1 MTTPARGYSWAP
13 FEKDHTLS
21 LRHGAWSPR
30 MVDPRARELVES
42 VVSGV
47 TWWKDCDG
55 PAIWAWARTEAR
67 CQLIAEWLAERGDLD
82 AMDIPGYG
90 PVLNPLWDL
99 RGSESDYLGHV
110 ALAGKR
116 VLEIGP
122 ATGYLSFYME
132 SQGAEVV
139 SVELSPDVSW
149 DVVPDPE
156 TDLESWSQARRAGM
170 EGLRNSYWFAHERF
184 ESGAKVHYGDVYR
197 LPNEL
202 GHFDLAVMGSVLLHV
217 RDPLGVVQGCARL
230 ADALVITEPLH
241 PDLPS
246 DRPAMEWFAPRGE
259 PTPDI
264 WWRFS
269 PEIIRRFVEAVGRT
283 SHRTSPL
290 VTTAIVDG
298 SPVPAPM
305 FTVVAW
311 RPEAE
316 SPLTS

>member
-1 MTTPARGYSWAP
+1 VYELAVGPSYGRPVPTLPHMPGPGATMQAVSGKAPWGVSGSGLGNVPSYSMSASP
-13 FEKDHTLS
+13 NDLYS
-21 LRHGAWSPR
+21 SPR
-30 MVDPRARELVES
+30 TVKPED
-42 VVSGV
+42 
-47 TWWKDCDG
+47 
-55 PAIWAWARTEAR
+55 
-67 CQLIAEWLAERGDLD
+67 ERHPYH

-110 ALAGKR
+110 TLAGKR

-149 DVVPDPE
+149 DVVPDPDTE
-156 TDLESWSQARRAGM
+156 LESWSQARRAGM

-184 ESGAKVHYGDVYR
+184 ESRAKVHYGNVYH
-197 LPNEL
+197 LPDEL

-217 RDPLGVVQGCARL
+217 RDPLGVVESCARL

-298 SPVPAPM
+298 SPAPAPM

-311 RPEAE
+311 RPDAE
-316 SPLTS
+316 SPLTP

>member
-1 MTTPARGYSWAP
+1 MSADHEDLYATPRKVGV
-13 FEKDHTLS
+13 DDV
-21 LRHGAWSPR
+21 RH
-30 MVDPRARELVES
+30 
-42 VVSGV
+42 
-47 TWWKDCDG
+47 
-55 PAIWAWARTEAR
+55 
-67 CQLIAEWLAERGDLD
+67 QYH

-90 PVLNPLWDL
+90 PVVDPLWDL
-99 RGSESDYLGHV
+99 RGSEADYLGHV
-110 ALAGKR
+110 HLAGKR

-139 SVELSPDVSW
+139 SVELAPDVNW
-149 DVVPDPE
+149 DIVPDTD
-156 TDLESWSQARRAGM
+156 TDLALWTASRRDGM

-184 ESGAKVHYGDVYR
+184 ESQAKVYYGNVYE
-197 LPNEL
+197 LPDEL

-217 RDPLGVVQGCARL
+217 RDPLAVVESCARL

-241 PDLPS
+241 PDLPD

-259 PTPDI
+259 PTPGV

-283 SHRTSPL
+283 SHVTSPL

-298 SPVPAPM
+298 SPAAAPL

-311 RPEAE
+311 RPDGE
-316 SPLTS
+316 SPLTE

>member
-1 MTTPARGYSWAP
+1 MSASTDDLYA
-13 FEKDHTLS
+13 
-21 LRHGAWSPR
+21 SPR
-30 MVDPRARELVES
+30 TVKVGD
-42 VVSGV
+42 
-47 TWWKDCDG
+47 
-55 PAIWAWARTEAR
+55 
-67 CQLIAEWLAERGDLD
+67 ERHPYH
-82 AMDIPGYG
+82 AMDIPNYG

-110 ALAGKR
+110 TLAGKR

-149 DVVPDPE
+149 DVVPDPD
-156 TDLESWSQARRAGM
+156 TDLESWAHPRRSGM

-184 ESGAKVHYGDVYR
+184 ESRARVHYGNVYD
-197 LPNEL
+197 LPDEL

-217 RDPLGVVQGCARL
+217 RDPLGVVQSCARL

-246 DRPAMEWFAPRGE
+246 DRPAMEWFAPRGH

-298 SPVPAPM
+298 SPAPAPM

-311 RPEAE
+311 RPDAE
-316 SPLTS
+316 SPLTP